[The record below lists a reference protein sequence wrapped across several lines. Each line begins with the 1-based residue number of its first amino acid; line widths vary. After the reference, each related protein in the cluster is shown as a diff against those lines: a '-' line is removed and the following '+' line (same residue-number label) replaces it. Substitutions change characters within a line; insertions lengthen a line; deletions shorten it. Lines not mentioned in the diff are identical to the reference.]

1 MALSSLT
8 AQQIDRWITSG
19 RVGGSSNGYNALVS
33 DLQDG
38 DFLLGARAYVVG
50 TPTVSGT
57 NRVIVLQRNSVLPQ
71 ITVTWP
77 ATAGVWIVR

>member
-1 MALSSLT
+1 MALSTLT
-8 AQQIDRWITSG
+8 AQQIDKWITSG
-19 RVGGSSNGYNALVS
+19 RLGGSNGYNALVS

-50 TPTVSGT
+50 TPTVSGQ